1 MKKACCLLAGLLLLA
16 PSLSWAAAPRLTV
29 AETDFSFGQVFQG
42 EKVEHSFRFR
52 NGGDAPLLVERVQ
65 SSCGCTAALV
75 SATTIP
81 PGGEGEIRTTFD
93 SGRFS
98 GPVQKS
104 VTLYVNDP
112 QRRRVEFRLRGT
124 VRPELLLQPAQL
136 ELQGLQPGETKEA
149 RVTVTNQGA
158 REIALTA
165 VQTTLAELQVEL
177 ASTPLAPGGSAELV
191 VRLTPKAGK
200 GRVGG
205 YVLIR
210 TSSENVPEL
219 RLPVTG
225 AIAPR
230 P

>member
-1 MKKACCLLAGLLLLA
+1 LLAGLFLFA
-16 PSLSWAAAPRLTV
+16 PSLLWAAAPRLTV
-29 AETDFSFGQVFQG
+29 SETDYNFGQVFQG

-98 GPVQKS
+98 GAVQKS

-124 VRPELLLQPAQL
+124 VRPELLLQPALL
-136 ELQGLQPGETKEA
+136 EVEGLQAGETKEA
-149 RVTVTNQGA
+149 RVTVTNQGT
-158 REIALTA
+158 REITLTT
-165 VQTTLAELQVEL
+165 VQSTLAEMQVDL
-177 ASTPLAPGGSAELV
+177 APTALAPGRSVEIV
-191 VRLTPKAGK
+191 VRLKPKAGK
-200 GRVGG
+200 GRLGG
-205 YVLIR
+205 YVLIK
-210 TSSENVPEL
+210 TDSENVPEL
-219 RLPVTG
+219 RLPVSASVATK
-225 AIAPR
+225 P
-230 P
+230 